1 MRKKLFEEE
10 TNFWISFSD
19 LMAGMLII
27 FILLFIFKLYD
38 VQGSKEE
45 TLEIQ
50 QENQQLQE
58 KLKSAKAKVVEL
70 TSTRLK
76 IITLLKEKFDEA
88 GIKIYMDSKTG
99 TIELREG
106 VLFDRS
112 KSNITVEGEEF
123 LEHFIPIYLEIL
135 LDNEEIN
142 SKISEIIIEGHTDN
156 VGEYIYNL
164 NLSQS
169 RATSVLSFL
178 MNDNFPYQNKEKMI
192 EFVSAKG
199 KSYSN
204 LIYDEN
210 GKVNKSASRRVEFKF
225 RLKEEK
231 LLLEIKE
238 ELEKGD

>member
-1 MRKKLFEEE
+1 MNKNLFEEE

-45 TLEIQ
+45 ALEIKE
-50 QENQQLQE
+50 ENQQLQE
-58 KLKSAKAKVVEL
+58 ELESAKAKVVEL
-70 TSTRLK
+70 SRTRIK

-88 GIKIYMDSKTG
+88 GIEIYMDPKTG
-99 TIELREG
+99 TIELKEG

-112 KSNITVEGEEF
+112 KSEIKKEGEEF
-123 LEHFIPIYLEIL
+123 LERFIPIYLEIL

-142 SKISEIIIEGHTDN
+142 SKISEIIIEGHTDDN
-156 VGEYIYNL
+156 GEYIYNL

-178 MNDNFPYQNKEKMI
+178 MNENFPYQNKGKMI
-192 EFVSAKG
+192 DFVSAKG
-199 KSYSN
+199 RSYSN
-204 LIYDEN
+204 LIYHED
-210 GKVNKSASRRVEFKF
+210 GTVNKSASRRVEFKF
-225 RLKEEK
+225 RLEEEK
-231 LLLEIKE
+231 LLLEIKDA
-238 ELEKGD
+238 LEKGD